1 MRAGTLVKGLLA
13 DSDAV
18 ISRVVRY
25 YRCLEN
31 SGRQRGRRP
40 SKYILDPDNHQIEV
54 KVRG

>member
-31 SGRQRGRRP
+31 SGRQRGDARP
-40 SKYILDPDNHQIEV
+40 NTFWILIITRSK
-54 KVRG
+54 